1 MAHAETIVMLTKYGS
16 LDDGSLKEEQNAT
29 RLAWRYN
36 LSILKIE
43 KRCRELSFDDAV
55 DFIYNVLK
63 LRREQTI
70 KEKDGIKM
78 GAVIDRI
85 NAPKPEKAT
94 VGMTIKIDDFS
105 CGMVENTLANDGSKR
120 AQMIIFSG
128 DKCYYAPSSVARA
141 VVEAAEQGDIMG
153 VKAELIGKTLEVTEY
168 YSNRWRRMLTTG
180 RIID

>member
-1 MAHAETIVMLTKYGS
+1 
-16 LDDGSLKEEQNAT
+16 
-29 RLAWRYN
+29 
-36 LSILKIE
+36 
-43 KRCRELSFDDAV
+43 
-55 DFIYNVLK
+55 
-63 LRREQTI
+63 
-70 KEKDGIKM
+70 M

-85 NAPKPEKAT
+85 NAPKPEKVT
-94 VGMTIKIDDFS
+94 VGMKIKIDDFT

-141 VVEAAEQGDIMG
+141 VVEAAEQGDITE
-153 VKAELIGKTLEVTEY
+153 VKAELIGKTLEVAEY